1 VRFEREAK
9 VLAALSLPKIGAI
22 PGFGTAGGMTY
33 AAIVTSS
40 KDCTPFTRAGSRI
53 VIGEPD
59 NVLVTPDGR
68 ARILDFG
75 LAVTATGVV
84 SDRGPRRHR

>member
-1 VRFEREAK
+1 
-9 VLAALSLPKIGAI
+9 
-22 PGFGTAGGMTY
+22 MTY

-40 KDCTPFTRAGSRI
+40 KGCTPPRGGGSRI

-84 SDRGPRRHR
+84 SRSRSSEAPIRDRGTENIMRDARAEFLSVDSGPQT